1 MTTLTVEKEPRAVR
15 LETDDTHLTVHLA
28 DGRAFVVPLSWYPR
42 LEYGTSS
49 ERAHY
54 ALWDDGAVLA
64 WPDLDEHIGVA
75 VLVAGRPSGESRSS
89 LGRWKKK
96 LAERRKVPNPG
107 PWVEP
112 KPLPDWW
119 DEED

>member
-1 MTTLTVEKEPRAVR
+1 MR

-28 DGRAFVVPLSWYPR
+28 DGRALVVPLSWYPR

-64 WPDLDEHIGVA
+64 WPDLDEPIGVA
-75 VLVAGRPSGESRSS
+75 ALVAGRAPRETSTLRGS
-89 LGRWKKK
+89 
-96 LAERRKVPNPG
+96 
-107 PWVEP
+107 
-112 KPLPDWW
+112 
-119 DEED
+119 